1 MNYVDSLTQAGISL
15 LEPLQQVKKH
25 HYCKCNSC
33 GHEFLATPLSI
44 TQIYKKWGTNGCK
57 QCNLRRQ
64 SELKHT
70 IRQANIQ
77 KLMDRGLEILS
88 DWDGTTSY
96 GKACVAVDVTVKNNK
111 CGHIFTTLST
121 NLLNRGI
128 ECTVCGIAHRTNY
141 INAWSELNSTKW
153 RQTATEWQ
161 KYKSDVTKLTR
172 INYKNNKHIIN
183 PDNLPT
189 GRAGIEGAYHVDHI
203 IPIRYCFNNKI
214 PVHICADKSNL
225 QMLGWR
231 ENVGSRD
238 RLKEGVKI
246 PNVLKPYIHN

>member
-1 MNYVDSLTQAGISL
+1 MTYTEKLASIVIKL
-15 LEPLQQVKKH
+15 LEPLKQVKVH
-25 HYCKCNSC
+25 HKMQCMQCDHIWS
-33 GHEFLATPLSI
+33 ATPISKL
-44 TQIYKKWGTNGCK
+44 QNFKKHGIKGCPLCSDAAK
-57 QCNLRRQ
+57 Y
-64 SELKHT
+64 EH
-70 IRQANIQ
+70 IRQTNIQ
-77 KLMDRGLEILS
+77 KLKDRGLEILS
-88 DWDGTTSY
+88 DWDGTTSN
-96 GKACVAVDVTVKNNK
+96 GKDCVVIDVTVRNTN
-111 CGHIFTTLST
+111 CGHTFTST
-121 NLLNRGI
+121 SKNLLTRGI
-128 ECTVCGIAHRTNY
+128 ECTVCGITHRTNY

-161 KYKSDVTKLTR
+161 EYKSDVTKLTR